1 MLGKIKDT
9 KNKVVFFA
17 KTKPIIFGLIC
28 FSILAVI
35 IIIIAI
41 SVSLSKSSS
50 QDEANNVSKDA
61 KDGGKDDDTIDNIY
75 SDEYLY
81 SRMIEKKSE
90 YPEGMGWT
98 NSNCYSWKGGIY
110 NSGCGCAGFAFMLS
124 DVCFGNIKATKLTT
138 CPTNFKVG
146 DVVRINSDTHYVI
159 ILKIDLST
167 NLITVAEGNYNRS
180 IHWGRTF
187 TITQLK
193 GTCNYVLRRNPISNY
208 FLLF

>member
-1 MLGKIKDT
+1 MLDKLLDKTKDG

-41 SVSLSKSSS
+41 SVSVSSSKSSS
-50 QDEANNVSKDA
+50 QDDA
-61 KDGGKDDDTIDNIY
+61 KDADTIDNIY
-75 SDEYLY
+75 SDENLF
-81 SRMIEKKSE
+81 SRMIAKKSE
-90 YPEGMGWT
+90 YPEGMAWT

-110 NSGCGCAGFAFMLS
+110 SKGCGCAGFAFMLS
-124 DVCFGNIKATKLTT
+124 DVCFGDIKATKLTT
-138 CPTNFKVG
+138 CPSDFKVG
-146 DVVRINSDTHYVI
+146 DVVRINNDTHFVI
-159 ILKIDLST
+159 ILKIDLSA
-167 NLITVAEGNYNRS
+167 NLITIAEGNYNS
-180 IHWGRTF
+180 KVHWGRTF

-193 GTCNYVLRRNPISNY
+193 GLCNYVLRRTPISNY

>member
-41 SVSLSKSSS
+41 SVSSSKSSS
-50 QDEANNVSKDA
+50 QDEANDVSKDTKDDSKDTKDDSQDA
-61 KDGGKDDDTIDNIY
+61 KDGSKDDDTIDNIY

-81 SRMIEKKSE
+81 SKMIEKKSE

-98 NSNCYSWKGGIY
+98 NSNCYTWK
-110 NSGCGCAGFAFMLS
+110 
-124 DVCFGNIKATKLTT
+124 
-138 CPTNFKVG
+138 
-146 DVVRINSDTHYVI
+146 
-159 ILKIDLST
+159 
-167 NLITVAEGNYNRS
+167 
-180 IHWGRTF
+180 
-187 TITQLK
+187 
-193 GTCNYVLRRNPISNY
+193 
-208 FLLF
+208 